1 MSIPLPSSPFAGAT
15 PFEQRVIAVAT
26 AEGLDPALVLA
37 VVEVESGEAA
47 DAISPKGAVGLMQV
61 LPETAAQIGVADAA
75 DPARNLEAGC
85 RYLAALLGSFGGD
98 VELALAAYNAGPG
111 AVRHWG
117 TVPPYAETRTFV
129 ARVATRY
136 EQLTGLDLAG
146 ALGGSSLDE
155 LSPLREFLKLRIP
168 SPTPRPSWGSL
179 PAPKMMIT
187 ISSIRSSSGTPSEPN
202 MGASLRGRL

>member
-1 MSIPLPSSPFAGAT
+1 MFGGRQAIAVWGSFALGCLLAAQAQRPEKPQGLFAPVWAGETQGMSIPLPSSPFAGAT

-37 VVEVESGEAA
+37 VVEVESGQAP
-47 DAISPKGAVGLMQV
+47 DAVSPKGAVGLMQV

-85 RYLAALLGSFGGD
+85 KYLAALLESFGGD

-117 TVPPYAETRTFV
+117 TVPPYAETKAFV
-129 ARVATRY
+129 ARVASRY
-136 EQLTGLDLAG
+136 ERLTGLDLAG
-146 ALGGSSLDE
+146 AS
-155 LSPLREFLKLRIP
+155 RFAYYP
-168 SPTPRPSWGSL
+168 S
-179 PAPKMMIT
+179 AVF
-187 ISSIRSSSGTPSEPN
+187 
-202 MGASLRGRL
+202 